1 MKVIFLAVL
10 GGLEQL
16 SLYFTMVLGCGIFY
30 PRILSCTISQFSPS
44 VMSLF
49 CFDNTGLYNRVA
61 TTGEAEHYITTLGYE
76 HIVRSN
82 AASAQKQN

>member
-30 PRILSCTISQFSPS
+30 PRILSCTISQSSPF
-44 VMSLF
+44 VMSF
-49 CFDNTGLYNRVA
+49 CFDNELYNRVA
-61 TTGEAEHYITTLGYE
+61 TTSEAEHYITTLGYE
-76 HIVRSN
+76 HIGRSK
-82 AASAQKQN
+82 AASAQKEN